1 MKRGRYTPTR
11 PTPCEHCG
19 KIKPPRRS
27 TEAFSVW
34 VAKRFCSN
42 ECASAS
48 RRTKVVSHGQG

>member
-1 MKRGRYTPTR
+1 MRIKRAR

-48 RRTKVVSHGQG
+48 RRTKGVANGVV